1 MTKANDPRRRQLDE
15 FCANYTVFVG
25 VLCFVAFFLF
35 GWEIIITWIFFRSG
49 MRLLYDVMTETPPAQ
64 STRKHQKRRCRD

>member
-1 MTKANDPRRRQLDE
+1 MAAGNDSKRRQLDE

-35 GWEIIITWIFFRSG
+35 GWEIILTWIFFRSG
-49 MRLLYDVMTETPPAQ
+49 MRLFHDVMTDSSASGQPQ
-64 STRKHQKRRCRD
+64 KHQKRRCRD